1 MRFCSDGRSRSN
13 KEVKNV
19 AMCRDTG
26 MQFYVYQ
33 IATAKDL
40 WGGENLAVE
49 GKISD
54 VSRERRGN
62 IVQGDL

>member
-40 WGGENLAVE
+40 WRGENLAVE